1 MNRLPPSAPE
11 TAGLRCVLLDGGVLP
26 VAASAPVRVLDGIP
40 LLGQSAFWKLTNAA
54 WRAWMSGVFR
64 YGMLEQLAYLGNP
77 FAVVAR
83 RSLDPYRE
91 GRPLPDLIAPC
102 RNGREFLDGLFGS
115 NLRLC
120 GDQWLADSHP
130 AHIFS
135 AAAFLAAN
143 EDHRFIAID
152 RPDTTPDS
160 HDAFLRTR
168 NHLLKHLEKNFPGRV
183 LRAEPGDPQV
193 IAEFLGIPAAVQTA
207 ETPLPPAATL
217 PATGWI
223 EESYLQRAVQSRATL
238 PTKEIQHFL
247 TLCSDAIGRR
257 VRGVL
262 PFWPEFHK
270 PSAPRRNPA
279 ADEARSELPAPVRQ
293 RIDAALASAFSPEPP
308 TGPCDVAIC
317 IAFTG
322 RHDLLEIICEFLG
335 EYAGPG
341 RLRTILV
348 GSTPEDAACGARI
361 AAAHGHASYFP
372 FPNEPL
378 GAKWQF
384 AVECAR
390 AHRPGAVVILG
401 SDDLI
406 GPSFLQRAFA
416 IARQDPADA
425 NAPAVHGVRE
435 WFLWDTS
442 QDASCGN
449 TLWHLGYVTD
459 LFPSTLG
466 AGRIYPAS
474 LLDALGWDVFPIT
487 WPRYLDARG
496 EERAADRGFPVRDL
510 PLRECPVLSL
520 KGAGSMMNPTA
531 RIVSADYIR
540 ATPIDFAAGD
550 VLDAH
555 FPGLR
560 ERLSAT
566 EPAGSNGVPHR

>member
-1 MNRLPPSAPE
+1 MTRESPAKPD
-11 TAGLRCVLLDGGVLP
+11 TAGLHCVLADGGFLP
-26 VAASAPVRVLDGIP
+26 VPASAPVRVLDGIP
-40 LLGQSAFWKLTNAA
+40 LLGQGAFWKLTDTA

-91 GRPLPDLIAPC
+91 GRPLPDLIAHC
-102 RNGREFLDGLFGS
+102 RSGREFLESLFGS

-135 AAAFLAAN
+135 AAAFLEAN
-143 EDHRFIAID
+143 EHHRFIAID
-152 RPDTTPDS
+152 RPDTTPGS
-160 HDAFLRTR
+160 NDAFLRAR
-168 NHLLKHLEKNFPGRV
+168 NHLLKQLEEKFSGRV
-183 LRAEPGDPQV
+183 LRAKPGNPRA
-193 IAEFLGIPAAVQTA
+193 IAEFLGIPASVQTA
-207 ETPLPPAATL
+207 ETQQPPAAKL

-223 EESYLQRAVQSRATL
+223 EESYLQRAVQSRGTL

-270 PSAPRRNPA
+270 PSAPPRDPVP
-279 ADEARSELPAPVRQ
+279 DEVRAELPAAVRQ
-293 RIDAALASAFSPEPP
+293 RIDAALASAFSPGPP
-308 TGPCDVAIC
+308 ATCEVAVC

-341 RLRTILV
+341 SLRTILV

-361 AAAHGHASYFP
+361 AAACGHASFFP
-372 FPNEPL
+372 FPNAPL

-384 AVECAR
+384 AVECAK

-401 SDDLI
+401 SDDLL
-406 GPSFLQRAFA
+406 GPSFLQRAFE
-416 IARQDPADA
+416 IARQDPADGA
-425 NAPAVHGVRE
+425 VPAVHGVRE

-442 QDASCGN
+442 HDTACGN

-466 AGRIYPAS
+466 AGRIYPAA
-474 LLDALGWDVFPIT
+474 LLDAIGWDVFPIT
-487 WPRYLDARG
+487 WPRYLDAHG

-540 ATPIDFAAGD
+540 ATPIDFAASA

-555 FPGLR
+555 FPGLQKKI
-560 ERLSAT
+560 S
-566 EPAGSNGVPHR
+566 PANPVSQI